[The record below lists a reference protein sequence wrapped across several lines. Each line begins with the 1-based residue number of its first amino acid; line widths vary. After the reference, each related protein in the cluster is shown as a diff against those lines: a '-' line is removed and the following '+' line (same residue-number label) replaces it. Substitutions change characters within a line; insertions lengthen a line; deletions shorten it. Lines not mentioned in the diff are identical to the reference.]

1 MLNQFSGKIR
11 EALIERIN
19 QTEERVLMTDQ
30 RIQEL
35 TNKINDV
42 LDRIEQNLP
51 TGSRL
56 MFDLDELWVER
67 DVLSYRLMYRQ
78 GMLDGM
84 AVNRLIRVI
93 RRSCR
98 E

>member
-19 QTEERVLMTDQ
+19 QTEERVLMADQ